1 MSLSQYVKLTE
12 NPCWE
17 TSLETAEL
25 KSIQLNKKQIK
36 KSLSD

>member
-12 NPCWE
+12 NPWWE
-17 TSLETAEL
+17 TSLETAEF
-25 KSIQLNKKQIK
+25 KSIHFNKKLIK